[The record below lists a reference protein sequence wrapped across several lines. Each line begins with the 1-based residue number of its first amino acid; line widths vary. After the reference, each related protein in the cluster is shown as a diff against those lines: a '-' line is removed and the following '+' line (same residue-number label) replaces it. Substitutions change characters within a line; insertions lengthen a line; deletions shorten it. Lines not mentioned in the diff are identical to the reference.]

1 MFKSVLMVCVGNICR
16 SPMAEALLKAYCMER
31 GLRVSIDSAGI
42 GALVDH
48 PADDAVVA
56 LMQQKNIDM
65 SGHRAKQVNAAL
77 IADYELILVME
88 QGHIQALVQMQPQ
101 ARGRVHLLGKW
112 NEQEEISDP
121 YQKSQAHFVAAL
133 SAIERN
139 IILWGAYL

>member
-1 MFKSVLMVCVGNICR
+1 
-16 SPMAEALLKAYCMER
+16 MAEALLKAYCMER

-56 LMQQKNIDM
+56 LMQQKNIDI

>member
-1 MFKSVLMVCVGNICR
+1 VFKSVLMVCVGNICR

>member
-1 MFKSVLMVCVGNICR
+1 
-16 SPMAEALLKAYCMER
+16 MAEALLKAYCMER